1 MQNSSNSTT
10 TPHGK
15 PRPQSQKSIPSV
27 ADKLPGRPPGVRN
40 PNAIHKQGQ
49 AMVFKTLLQESCI
62 RKSEFALSH
71 SSSRRRRRHATCS
84 VGPGTFNC
92 KLHVLN
98 LLLRP
103 TKDKT
108 TDTQR
113 RMESVTVKQSRNLR
127 AIWPFRDWKDRGKR
141 ARMTASL

>member
-1 MQNSSNSTT
+1 
-10 TPHGK
+10 
-15 PRPQSQKSIPSV
+15 
-27 ADKLPGRPPGVRN
+27 
-40 PNAIHKQGQ
+40 
-49 AMVFKTLLQESCI
+49 MVFKTLLQESCI
-62 RKSEFALSH
+62 RKSEFALRH

-108 TDTQR
+108 KIHNGGWNR
-113 RMESVTVKQSRNLR
+113 SQSSKVE
-127 AIWPFRDWKDRGKR
+127 IFEPWPFGHSEIEKTEESGRG
-141 ARMTASL
+141 